1 MHILGFIDRQS
12 KALKVDASFPVRSI
26 FMTLLIIGTTLFFKR
41 FLGTYCWFGG
51 KDDFLKL
58 ILNSTIFLDSYF
70 FLNTFSVGDSF
81 WFST

>member
-1 MHILGFIDRQS
+1 MHILSFIDQQS
-12 KALKVDASFPVRSI
+12 KALKVDVSFPIGSI
-26 FMTLLIIGTTLFFKR
+26 FMTLLIIVTTLFLKI
-41 FLGTYCWFGG
+41 FLVSYCWFGG